1 MIDSIRNDIRQIF
14 SNGNMVSRL
23 LVINIVIFA
32 VLILLEA
39 FLKNLGFF
47 DPIFQNVA
55 LHGLPN
61 KLMFKPWTIFS
72 HMFVHLGFWHLV
84 WNMVGLHLFGRIV
97 GDLLGDQRVLPT
109 YLMGGLAGAIIFV
122 LFAVITHP
130 DYDVT
135 AHGASAAVCALAAV
149 AGIIAPDYE
158 IRLLLIGNVKLKY
171 IVLAFI
177 IMDLVGTQG
186 YSNAG
191 GHYAHLGGTLMGLI
205 IALQLRNGVDLTSWS
220 SVFSKGFQTR
230 KPRSTS
236 KVARKLKVEYKSPT
250 LSGRQSLPDNQEDTN
265 DFEEELNRI
274 LDKIKA
280 SGYDKL
286 TREEKDF
293 LTNASKR

>member
-14 SNGNMVSRL
+14 SSGNMVSRL
-23 LVINIVIFA
+23 LVINIFVFA
-32 VLILLEA
+32 VLILLQA
-39 FLKNLGFF
+39 FLRNLGYF

-55 LHGLPN
+55 LHGLPE
-61 KLMFKPWTIFS
+61 KLLFKPWTVFS

-97 GDLLGDQRVLPT
+97 GDLLGDQRILPT
-109 YLMGGLAGAIIFV
+109 YLMGGLAGAVIFILYAII
-122 LFAVITHP
+122 TQTS
-130 DYDVT
+130 YDIT

-158 IRLLLIGNVKLKY
+158 IRLLLIGNIKLKY

-177 IMDLVGTQG
+177 IMDLVGSQG

-191 GHYAHLGGTLMGLI
+191 GHYAHLGGSLMGLM

-220 SVFSKGFQTR
+220 SVFSKGFQNR

-236 KVARKLKVEYKSPT
+236 KVARKLKVEYKSPS
-250 LSGRQSLPDNQEDTN
+250 LSGRHSLSDHYEETS

-280 SGYDKL
+280 TGYDKL
-286 TREEKDF
+286 TSEEKDF